1 MALLAAWTWVL
12 VACGGSSTAT
22 PSSSV
27 TTATAATST
36 PTTTASTAG
45 KPFESKAYHY
55 SLKTPDWTGTSAQTA
70 WGGTGSP
77 GDGDPT
83 VDVLVGPEGQR
94 AFVYAGPTNA
104 TLTRFVAKA
113 RALNAKERACPPK
126 PEKTERTT
134 VSGEPAIIDELHCG
148 VFALSADL
156 IHDGQVYVF
165 FTYEQ
170 PGDEAAMRVWFRS
183 LLKTVSL
190 D

>member
-1 MALLAAWTWVL
+1 
-12 VACGGSSTAT
+12 
-22 PSSSV
+22 V

-113 RALNAKERACPPK
+113 RALNAKER
-126 PEKTERTT
+126 TT

>member
-1 MALLAAWTWVL
+1 VDLGARCLRRQLDGHPVVVGDDCDSRDQHPDDNGIYSREAIRVEGLPLFPQDTRLDGNFGPNRVGRHRLARRRRSHGRRSGRARRPAGIRVGRPHERH
-12 VACGGSSTAT
+12 AHKIRRQGSGA
-22 PSSSV
+22 
-27 TTATAATST
+27 
-36 PTTTASTAG
+36 
-45 KPFESKAYHY
+45 ER
-55 SLKTPDWTGTSAQTA
+55 
-70 WGGTGSP
+70 
-77 GDGDPT
+77 
-83 VDVLVGPEGQR
+83 E
-94 AFVYAGPTNA
+94 
-104 TLTRFVAKA
+104 
-113 RALNAKERACPPK
+113 ERACPPK